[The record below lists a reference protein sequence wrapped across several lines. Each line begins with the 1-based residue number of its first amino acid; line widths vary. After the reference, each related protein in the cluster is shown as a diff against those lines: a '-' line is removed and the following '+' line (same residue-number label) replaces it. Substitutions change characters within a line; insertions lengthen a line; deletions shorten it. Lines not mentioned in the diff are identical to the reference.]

1 MADIERRVRR
11 IRNINIFIRVDRRF
25 FKDRSNPLEV
35 LSRDEVRE
43 RYRFFPETIVYIC
56 GLLDLA
62 RPTQRSQPLLTL
74 LTTLVSLHYFATNC
88 HHIVTADFPDPVS
101 AEQCLSLQT
110 NYAGECKNLFLS
122 LKTNKHVKDSFLIL
136 QMVGVRTGSRYVS
149 NTGIEGSIDT
159 SDRTFLY
166 RSKYRS
172 KANYMLSRGRNI
184 LLYIFNSD
192 LYFIIVVGFPNVVGV
207 VDGTQIRIQ
216 GPTEH
221 EEDYVNRKGF
231 HSINVQM
238 ICDARFMILDD
249 VAKWPGSV
257 HDSRIFRDSEVGGRL
272 ERGEIDSLLLGDSGY
287 PCRKYLMTPYH
298 APQTHAQERF
308 NESLCKTRV
317 VVEQSFGVM
326 KRRFPCLSYGLRVS
340 PPRACKITVSCVILH
355 NMVYRGMKSMLEWW
369 R

>member
-1 MADIERRVRR
+1 MSTNGTCVKMADIERRLRR
-11 IRNINIFIRVDRRF
+11 IRNINRFIRVDRRF

-62 RPTQRSQPLLTL
+62 RPTQRSQPLTAL

-88 HHIVTADFPDPVS
+88 HHIVTADLHGVSRSSVSRAVSQFTDQLCGRMQDFIPFPEDKQ
-101 AEQCLSLQT
+101 ACQRQ
-110 NYAGECKNLFLS
+110 F
-122 LKTNKHVKDSFLIL
+122 F
-136 QMVGVRTGSRYVS
+136 
-149 NTGIEGSIDT
+149 
-159 SDRTFLY
+159 
-166 RSKYRS
+166 
-172 KANYMLSRGRNI
+172 NI
-184 LLYIFNSD
+184 A
-192 LYFIIVVGFPNVVGV
+192 GFPNVVGV

-231 HSINVQM
+231 HSINV
-238 ICDARFMILDD
+238 
-249 VAKWPGSV
+249 
-257 HDSRIFRDSEVGGRL
+257 
-272 ERGEIDSLLLGDSGY
+272 
-287 PCRKYLMTPYH
+287 
-298 APQTHAQERF
+298 QERF

-355 NMVYRGMKSMLEWW
+355 NIGIQRNDIYARVVEVANQQPEVLYDGPGTGNHYRDFLANAFFA
-369 R
+369 

>member
-1 MADIERRVRR
+1 MSTNGTCVKMADIERRLRR
-11 IRNINIFIRVDRRF
+11 IRNINRFIRVDRRF

-62 RPTQRSQPLLTL
+62 RPTQRSQPLTAL

-88 HHIVTADFPDPVS
+88 HHIVTADLHGVSRSSVSRAVSQFTDQLCGRMQDFIPFPEDKQ
-101 AEQCLSLQT
+101 ACQRQ
-110 NYAGECKNLFLS
+110 F
-122 LKTNKHVKDSFLIL
+122 F
-136 QMVGVRTGSRYVS
+136 
-149 NTGIEGSIDT
+149 
-159 SDRTFLY
+159 
-166 RSKYRS
+166 
-172 KANYMLSRGRNI
+172 NI
-184 LLYIFNSD
+184 A
-192 LYFIIVVGFPNVVGV
+192 GFPNVVGV

-238 ICDARFMILDD
+238 ICDARFMILDV

-272 ERGEIDSLLLGDSGY
+272 ERGEIDGLLLGDSGY

-355 NMVYRGMKSMLEWW
+355 NIGIQRNDIYARVVEVANQQPEVLYDGPGTGNHYRDFLANAFFA
-369 R
+369 